1 MTNRSVPVL
10 TAILLIS
17 AVIGF
22 ASAPLGNSAAARS
35 GGWGGLSCNLV
46 ADAKDDP
53 ECAAYLKNKSQ
64 DLTSKQRPQTVPP
77 NRQ

>member
-17 AVIGF
+17 AVVGF
-22 ASAPLGNSAAARS
+22 ASAPLGNSAAARN
-35 GGWGGLSCNLV
+35 GAWGGLSCNLV

-64 DLTSKQRPQTVPP
+64 DLASKQRPQTVPL
-77 NRQ
+77 NR

>member
-1 MTNRSVPVL
+1 MTERSVPVL

-35 GGWGGLSCNLV
+35 SAWGGLSCNLV

-53 ECAAYLKNKSQ
+53 ECAAYLKNKAQ
-64 DLTSKQRPQTVPP
+64 DLTSKQRPQAVPP
-77 NRQ
+77 KR